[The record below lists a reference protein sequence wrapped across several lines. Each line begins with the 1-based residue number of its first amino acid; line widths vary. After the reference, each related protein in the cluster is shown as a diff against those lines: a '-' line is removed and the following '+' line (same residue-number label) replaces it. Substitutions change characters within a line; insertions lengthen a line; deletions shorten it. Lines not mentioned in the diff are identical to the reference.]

1 MGVTEV
7 SGEMEVDP
15 GIVRAQQ
22 RVSTNSLKGS
32 GGGNP
37 GGMVWFFVRM
47 IQTQER

>member
-15 GIVRAQQ
+15 GIVSAQQ

-32 GGGNP
+32 SGGIP
-37 GGMVWFFVRM
+37 AEFMVVWSGFL
-47 IQTQER
+47 